1 MKIEVEV
8 EQSAIPNHVELI
20 RIGKPKP
27 GEKYLHGDTIIQ
39 VWGDYSGN
47 GHELIVR
54 DVWEPS
60 PSILRG
66 LWVFPDNGNWYL
78 CGCEPHQTSNSRW
91 TSRMW
96 QYTLPAD
103 FVPPPDGQPRQ
114 IK

>member
-8 EQSAIPNHVELI
+8 EKYVIPKHVELI
-20 RIGKPKP
+20 RIGKPKR
-27 GEKYLHGDTIIQ
+27 GEKYLHHFS
-39 VWGDYSGN
+39 VCKASEDYRGH

-66 LWVFPDNGNWYL
+66 LWVFPDDGNWYL
-78 CGCEPHQTSNSRW
+78 CGCEPHQTSNGW
-91 TSRMW
+91 TSHLW
-96 QYTLPAD
+96 QHRLPED
-103 FVPPPDGQPRQ
+103 FIPPPDGQPRQ